1 MAKDVTKD
9 MTQGSPAKLILF
21 FTLPLIAGNI
31 FQQLYGFI
39 DTLLV
44 GRFLGVEALAA
55 VGCTGCLM
63 FLMVGFVIGLSAGL
77 TIITGQRFGAKD
89 YEGVHRSAAACLV
102 IALVVGVVMA
112 ILGVLFSRQLLIL
125 MQTPPEILDGAV
137 AFITIISGGIPI
149 STVFMLEGNLVR
161 ALGDSK
167 HPTII
172 LTTAL
177 IINIILEPL
186 FLLIFQ
192 WGIPGAAWAILVAQ
206 GIGAIIC
213 IAYIWLKV
221 PVLKVRRQDF
231 YLDWKFLKQH
241 IMVALPM
248 AFQTSIIAIG
258 AVILQVALNGLGPVA
273 VASYAAAQKVET
285 IALMPMMSFGIAMAA
300 YTAQNYGAG
309 KIERISQGVKQCIYM
324 SGSFSILIGIFNVLL
339 GSKLMYLFVGDGQQQ
354 VIEYG
359 QIYLSVTGCCYWVLA
374 LLFIY
379 RNTLQGLGK
388 SFVPT
393 LAGVMELIM
402 RAVVAIWFVAGFG
415 FLGASWASPAAWI
428 GSCVPLTI
436 AYYYTMR
443 KMHKAACKNIQ

>member
-1 MAKDVTKD
+1 
-9 MTQGSPAKLILF
+9 
-21 FTLPLIAGNI
+21 
-31 FQQLYGFI
+31 
-39 DTLLV
+39 
-44 GRFLGVEALAA
+44 
-55 VGCTGCLM
+55 
-63 FLMVGFVIGLSAGL
+63 
-77 TIITGQRFGAKD
+77 
-89 YEGVHRSAAACLV
+89 
-102 IALVVGVVMA
+102 
-112 ILGVLFSRQLLIL
+112 
-125 MQTPPEILDGAV
+125 
-137 AFITIISGGIPI
+137 
-149 STVFMLEGNLVR
+149 
-161 ALGDSK
+161 
-167 HPTII
+167 
-172 LTTAL
+172 
-177 IINIILEPL
+177 
-186 FLLIFQ
+186 
-192 WGIPGAAWAILVAQ
+192 
-206 GIGAIIC
+206 
-213 IAYIWLKV
+213 
-221 PVLKVRRQDF
+221 
-231 YLDWKFLKQH
+231 
-241 IMVALPM
+241 MVALPM